1 MSESNETKTMAKTIA
16 ESRVELVHL
25 MGPGQANGLGNV
37 HGGVIMQ
44 MADEAGALAAMR
56 HANSYVVTVVM
67 DSMTFIEPILV
78 GQIVR
83 ASAELTYAGRTSME
97 ARVEVT
103 AENPL
108 TGARTR
114 TNTAYLVYVA
124 IDSLHRPQP
133 VPPLVATSPDEQAI
147 MDEARERQE
156 YRKAQ
161 RARYEASRA
170 ARGGSGPVSG

>member
-1 MSESNETKTMAKTIA
+1 MSESIMPAKTIA
-16 ESRVELVHL
+16 QSRVELVHL
-25 MGPGQANGLGNV
+25 MGPSEANGLGNV

-78 GQIVR
+78 GQIVH
-83 ASAELTYAGRTSME
+83 ASAELTYTGRTSME

-108 TGARTR
+108 TGERTR

-124 IDSLHRPQP
+124 IDNLHRPQP
-133 VPPLVATSPDEQAI
+133 VPPLAATNEEEQAA

-161 RARYEASRA
+161 RARDETARA
-170 ARGGSGPVSG
+170 ARRRSNPASG

>member
-1 MSESNETKTMAKTIA
+1 MDDSRATPKTIA

-37 HGGVIMQ
+37 HGGVIMM

-97 ARVEVT
+97 ARVDVT

-124 IDSLHRPQP
+124 IDSLHRPRT
-133 VPPLVATSPDEQAI
+133 VPPLVATTPEEQAI

-161 RARYEASRA
+161 RAKYEAARA
-170 ARGGSGPVSG
+170 ARSGSSSASD